1 MYSTWVSMLEEET
14 ACCAPHA
21 WQECRAMQLTAVEPM
36 EVRSQPVPVV
46 MVQMVMVVETKEAKT
61 VRAVALS
68 KTLSCCWRKELALVQ
83 LEALPTATTG
93 IRMQPRQVADDASLL
108 AAMEVAVHVAMRMQP
123 HAPRP
128 RRAQQQWSAEC

>member
-36 EVRSQPVPVV
+36 EVRSQPVV
-46 MVQMVMVVETKEAKT
+46 MVQMVMVVTKEAKT

-68 KTLSCCWRKELALVQ
+68 MTLSCCWRKEQALVQ
-83 LEALPTATTG
+83 LEALPTAPTG

-108 AAMEVAVHVAMRMQP
+108 AAMEVAVHVAMRMQL
-123 HAPRP
+123 HSPRP

>member
-36 EVRSQPVPVV
+36 EVRSQPVV
-46 MVQMVMVVETKEAKT
+46 MVQMVMVVTKEAKT

-68 KTLSCCWRKELALVQ
+68 KTLSCCWRKEQALVQ
-83 LEALPTATTG
+83 LEALPTAPTG

-108 AAMEVAVHVAMRMQP
+108 AAMEVAVHVAMRMQL
-123 HAPRP
+123 HSPRP

>member
-14 ACCAPHA
+14 ACCARHA
-21 WQECRAMQLTAVEPM
+21 WQECWAMQLTAVEPM
-36 EVRSQPVPVV
+36 EVRSQPVV
-46 MVQMVMVVETKEAKT
+46 MVQMVMVVTKEAKT

-68 KTLSCCWRKELALVQ
+68 KTLSCCWRKEQALVQ
-83 LEALPTATTG
+83 LEALPTAPTG

>member
-1 MYSTWVSMLEEET
+1 MLEEET

-36 EVRSQPVPVV
+36 EVRSQPVV
-46 MVQMVMVVETKEAKT
+46 MVQMVMVVTKEAKT

-68 KTLSCCWRKELALVQ
+68 KTLSCCWRKEQALVQ
-83 LEALPTATTG
+83 LEALPTAPTG

-108 AAMEVAVHVAMRMQP
+108 AAMEVAVHVAMRMQL
-123 HAPRP
+123 HSPRP

>member
-36 EVRSQPVPVV
+36 EVRSQPVV
-46 MVQMVMVVETKEAKT
+46 MMQMVMVVETKEAKT

-68 KTLSCCWRKELALVQ
+68 KTLSCCWRKEQALVQ
-83 LEALPTATTG
+83 LEALPTAPTG

-108 AAMEVAVHVAMRMQP
+108 AAMEVAVHVAMRMQL

-128 RRAQQQWSAEC
+128 RRAQQQWSAECQ

>member
-36 EVRSQPVPVV
+36 EVRSQPVV

-68 KTLSCCWRKELALVQ
+68 KTLSCCWRKEQALVQ

-108 AAMEVAVHVAMRMQP
+108 AAMEVAVHVAMRMQL
-123 HAPRP
+123 HSPRP